1 MQGMYAVLF
10 APCCAG
16 LYANGKLFLN
26 DDWDMT
32 EQMLEVVDPT
42 TVLMRY
48 ASNLQGRTMPLG
60 FRSGST
66 PANEQQLFVSLAH
79 LLSSKRGLVVASH
92 DRIPE
97 VSDLG
102 GLQYHGL
109 GIAGNPPCA
118 QMWDIIFSPSETQ
131 MDLYRQVKGY

>member
-1 MQGMYAVLF
+1 MQGPYAVLF

-16 LYANGKLFLN
+16 LYANGKLSLN

-32 EQMLEVVDPT
+32 EQMLEVVDPA

-48 ASNLQGRTMPLG
+48 ASNLQGRTSPLG
-60 FRSGST
+60 FRSGSA

-97 VSDLG
+97 ISDLG
-102 GLQYHGL
+102 TLQYHNL
-109 GIAGNPPCA
+109 CIAGNPPIA
-118 QMWDIIFSPSETQ
+118 QLTDIRFSPSEIQ
-131 MDLYRQVKGY
+131 MDLYRQIRGY